1 MTTVLRLLVVG
12 GACALTSIAPLAAQ
26 SRDGLSVRPQ
36 AVRSDLDGDAEFV
49 KRAAEA
55 GQKEIEAGKLALRQ
69 AAGAEVRA
77 FADRMVKDHTTVNAE
92 LLSLA
97 DAPPPMPPDH
107 AASATRRARYPG
119 RRRVRSCLR
128 GQSVTGSRSH
138 TDPVRAGGGAGK
150 DARLKLWAE
159 QKLPMLREHLEMARG
174 LAAKVVSNSAQ

>member
-55 GQKEIEAGKLALRQ
+55 GHKEIEAGKLALRQ
-69 AAGAEVRA
+69 AASAEVRA

-97 DAPPPMPPDH
+97 DAPTPMPPDH
-107 AASATRRARYPG
+107 AASATGVLATQAGAAFDRAY
-119 RRRVRSCLR
+119 VE
-128 GQSVTGSRSH
+128 QAVTAH
-138 TDPVRAGGGAGK
+138 ELLLTLFEQEAAAGK

-174 LAAKVVSNSAQ
+174 LAAKVVSNSA